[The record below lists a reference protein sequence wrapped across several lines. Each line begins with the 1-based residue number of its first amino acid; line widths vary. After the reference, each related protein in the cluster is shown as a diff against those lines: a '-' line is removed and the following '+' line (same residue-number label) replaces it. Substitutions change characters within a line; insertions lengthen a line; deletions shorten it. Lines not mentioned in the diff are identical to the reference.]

1 MIKRSH
7 IRQFLAVVDAGSFT
21 QAALRLRVTQPTLST
36 GVAELERLLSTSLF
50 LRERRQVRL
59 TEAGGRFLPI
69 ARELE
74 RGFRAA
80 DSFGATLHHDWPEL
94 KLGVIRSVSG
104 DHLQDLIQILS
115 ATFEIE
121 LIEGSDAE
129 LRAALKSGRADMILT
144 LLRDGEQGPHILPL
158 LDEPYVML
166 LPKEH
171 YMADQAELI
180 AEELAAE
187 VMIARRSCEMLDA
200 TSRFFSQRGVR
211 PRFSLRSVSDDRCV
225 LMVAAGLGITTAPLS
240 LACLSSVQG
249 NIVARRV
256 REYDFRRQLGLI
268 SDPSWLNH
276 ARHHEVMVDI
286 VKKLQPKWQ
295 AQFGEI

>member
-36 GVAELERLLSTSLF
+36 GVAELERLLSTILF
-50 LRERRQVRL
+50 LRERRQLRL

-80 DSFGATLHHDWPEL
+80 DAFGAGPHHDWPEL
-94 KLGVIRSVSG
+94 KLGVIRSVAG
-104 DHLQDLIQILS
+104 DYLQSLIQLL
-115 ATFEIE
+115 AAQFEIE
-121 LIEGSDAE
+121 LIEGTDNE
-129 LRAALKSGRADMILT
+129 VRAALNSGRAHMILT
-144 LLRDGEQGPHILPL
+144 LLRDGEKGPHILPL

-166 LPKEH
+166 LPKDH
-171 YMADQAELI
+171 AMAGQAELI

-187 VMIARRSCEMLDA
+187 IMIARRSCEMLDA

-211 PRFSLRSVSDDRCV
+211 PRFSLRSASDERCV
-225 LMVAAGLGITTAPLS
+225 HMVVAGLGITTAPLS
-240 LACLSSVQG
+240 FLSLAPDQL
-249 NIVARRV
+249 VARPV
-256 REYDFRRQLGLI
+256 REYDFHRRIGLMA
-268 SDPSWLNH
+268 DPSWSDHGH
-276 ARHHEVMVDI
+276 A
-286 VKKLQPKWQ
+286 Q
-295 AQFGEI
+295 AVLGNIAAQVRQIWHGQQQNI